1 MNKERSGFSNQASME
16 SDPFAIPVNVD
27 LELVKLRSVEVSSHA
42 THAATKVDMQL
53 MQIHARKN
61 LCT

>member
-1 MNKERSGFSNQASME
+1 ME